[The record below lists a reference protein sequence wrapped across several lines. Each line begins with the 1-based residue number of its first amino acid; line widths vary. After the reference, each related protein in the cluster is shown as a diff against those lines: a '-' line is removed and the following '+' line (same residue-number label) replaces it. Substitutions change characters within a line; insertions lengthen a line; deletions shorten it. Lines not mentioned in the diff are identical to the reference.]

1 MRSSP
6 EPVRTTVKSSG
17 ALPCGSAASQRLTP
31 QVACWR
37 SLAAGSFPE
46 VLRPTALA
54 ALPVHV
60 TRALPARYV
69 PSPGFGY
76 PPDGFLPAEPRQ
88 PCFRLAALVGLA
100 LQRFLTTAVVQ
111 PRRLG
116 RSDPWFP
123 RLSVSR
129 CEHRS
134 GGRRRHLSG
143 LPRSSARNEVRVV
156 TPWPVRASP
165 GLLLSGVVHRPA
177 WPAGWQVSA
186 HGLACGWS
194 PEPHGAHSAS
204 QSPADCPGPL
214 VACSRGRQAAPC
226 GAAGPGSPSEV
237 HPPSAFLKPKPQP
250 VGEPDFWPGS
260 QLPVTRSPSL
270 PQTHQPDTRALPRC
284 RRPAFRRPV

>member
-116 RSDPWFP
+116 RTDPWFS

-143 LPRSSARNEVRVV
+143 LPRSSARNEGQGCY
-156 TPWPVRASP
+156 P
-165 GLLLSGVVHRPA
+165 
-177 WPAGWQVSA
+177 
-186 HGLACGWS
+186 LACPCLSWAFPLWGR
-194 PEPHGAHSAS
+194 PSAS
-204 QSPADCPGPL
+204 LACWLAGLRPWFGLRLVTRTARRPL
-214 VACSRGRQAAPC
+214 GVSIASRLSRSACRLLTR
-226 GAAGPGSPSEV
+226 AAGRTLRRGG
-237 HPPSAFLKPKPQP
+237 ARKP
-250 VGEPDFWPGS
+250 
-260 QLPVTRSPSL
+260 L
-270 PQTHQPDTRALPRC
+270 
-284 RRPAFRRPV
+284 